1 MPPPWKPPKPKR
13 SMKSAA
19 GPSPPERS
27 PSSTST
33 SKVSRSPSSFAVF
46 STTTASRIF
55 DPSVLSIETVAFGGS
70 LVKLSPL
77 SLLGDHSAS
86 RSVVSE
92 CPAARTGR
100 SAKTIELGAT
110 PVSVSFPPCRLAP
123 RAFMT
128 IKDGTISGLAW
139 PIAFCSGS
147 CCGVEDVVWAS
158 AGAAPQSR
166 RAIIMQ
172 PVRTLD
178 DHDKLLEVHGPHF
191 SCWTADSLASPWP
204 ARPRT
209 SRVAASAE
217 TAGSS

>member
-1 MPPPWKPPKPKR
+1 MPPAWKPPAWKPPKPPPNR

-19 GPSPPERS
+19 GPSPPARS

-33 SKVSRSPSSFAVF
+33 SKVSRSLSSFAVF
-46 STTTASRIF
+46 STTTASRTF
-55 DPSVLSIETVAFGGS
+55 DPSVLNTETVAFGGS
-70 LVKLSPL
+70 LLKLSAL
-77 SLLGDHSAS
+77 SLLGDHSCI

-123 RAFMT
+123 RAFIT
-128 IKDGTISGLAW
+128 INDGTTSGPAW
-139 PIAFCSGS
+139 PIVFCSGTCS
-147 CCGVEDVVWAS
+147 GGVVWAS

-172 PVRTLD
+172 PVR
-178 DHDKLLEVHGPHF
+178 LLMVMI
-191 SCWTADSLASPWP
+191 DSFEFRYSLPI
-204 ARPRT
+204 
-209 SRVAASAE
+209 
-217 TAGSS
+217 GICGI